1 MPPGPQAVP
10 DGGGEAVR
18 RLASAWRRLGPWLWR
33 LVAVTP
39 PGRLHERSYR
49 RHLNMGRKHPE
60 HASRPA
66 TWAEKRLLGAYVA
79 EMWPD
84 GEWLWLID
92 EQWKDRQ

>member
-1 MPPGPQAVP
+1 
-10 DGGGEAVR
+10 
-18 RLASAWRRLGPWLWR
+18 
-33 LVAVTP
+33 
-39 PGRLHERSYR
+39 
-49 RHLNMGRKHPE
+49 MGRKHPE